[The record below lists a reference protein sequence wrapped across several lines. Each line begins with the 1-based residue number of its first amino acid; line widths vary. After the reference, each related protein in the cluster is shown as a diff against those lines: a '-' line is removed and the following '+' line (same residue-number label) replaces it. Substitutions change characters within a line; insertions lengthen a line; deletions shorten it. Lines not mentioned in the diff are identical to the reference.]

1 MLILVCKYFVIA
13 LIFKRFT
20 ECHFS
25 FDCGKE
31 NIIQKLSFWNWG
43 QNYADGY
50 IFLFHN
56 IFFSLSCCGN
66 SADCSHCRPTT
77 VDPEIILLLTTLSL
91 SWNWKVVSDVYILF
105 YTLHL
110 MLHYAVLFPCLSFA
124 SLKAFV
130 QVVKATQFFLY
141 LHFILVL
148 VYQVSIVGQGSWVL

>member
-77 VDPEIILLLTTLSL
+77 VDPEIILSGLTSYSSL
-91 SWNWKVVSDVYILF
+91 HCHLVETGKLF
-105 YTLHL
+105 QMFTFYFT
-110 MLHYAVLFPCLSFA
+110 
-124 SLKAFV
+124 
-130 QVVKATQFFLY
+130 
-141 LHFILVL
+141 HFI
-148 VYQVSIVGQGSWVL
+148 